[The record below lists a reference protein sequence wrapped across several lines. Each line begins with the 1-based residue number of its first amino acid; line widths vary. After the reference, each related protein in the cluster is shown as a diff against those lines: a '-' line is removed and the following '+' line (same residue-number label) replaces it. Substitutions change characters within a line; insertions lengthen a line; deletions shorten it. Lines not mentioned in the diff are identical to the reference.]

1 MHSPSRSSLHALRRL
16 RAPVPLLGAT
26 AVFGG
31 IALSAPPARAAM
43 CGLLDDGAVHLPG
56 NYKNGESFTSD
67 LPALGATINDDA
79 FGCPITRLSN
89 GPAERGT
96 AEYHDYA
103 PINAVNADDTKVLVE
118 SGDGWWLVKNMTGQV
133 VAQASLASSSVPA
146 TNSNPGAPRWSSD
159 PSTFYT
165 AVGNSLY
172 SVNVASGSFVYALV
186 STFSDYTSVEFPPH
200 SDIGADG
207 DHVGLQGTKTDGS
220 TKAFAFQ
227 VSTRTRY
234 PEVAISLSDHGDE
247 IEITPNNQVLV
258 SRASTS
264 VEVYQMSDMTLLRTL
279 PALGGWHHGIGRAVD
294 GSDVYVL
301 PASPD
306 TSTSCSS
313 NGIEA
318 IAVDTAVKTCVF
330 PFNWWSD
337 ASHVSVTN
345 NGWIVWSNTDFPIS
359 GRPQSTAQIQ
369 LPDGWQSL
377 WLPSLNEV
385 VMMKTDGSQVHHMV
399 HHRSR
404 PIGTGT
410 DDLGGIAS
418 YYDEPRATVSRDGA
432 VIVFDGNWGVPD
444 ASTVPATAAYADV
457 YMVQTGLAGAGGGG
471 AQPVSWTNLT
481 GAAASGGTI
490 TKTSTACDGCDD
502 SGGNSAQQIT
512 SGTGSLLFDASSGTT
527 TFRMIGL
534 SRPGT
539 TVHYPTLDFAILLAG
554 NGKAQVWEDGNV
566 RVTTN
571 SYAATDTFR
580 IVVSPASVTY
590 YQNSTALY
598 PNSSPAIVYPL
609 AAYASLWSL
618 SSSVNDVVLTT
629 P

>member
-1 MHSPSRSSLHALRRL
+1 MRTLSRHSFLSRL
-16 RAPVPLLGAT
+16 RLRSPLALVGAT
-26 AVFGG
+26 ASLAGTVLG
-31 IALSAPPARAAM
+31 AQPARAAM

-67 LPALGATINDDA
+67 LPALGATVNDDA

-103 PINAVNADDTKVLVE
+103 PINAVNADDTKVLLE
-118 SGDGWWLVKNMTGQV
+118 SGDGWWIVKNMTGQV
-133 VAQASLASSSVPA
+133 VAQASLATSAIPA
-146 TNSNPGAPRWSSD
+146 TNSNPGSPRWSSD
-159 PSTFYT
+159 PNTFYT
-165 AVGNSLY
+165 AVGNALY
-172 SVNVASGSFVYALV
+172 SVNVSTGSFVYTLLA
-186 STFSDYTSVEFPPH
+186 TFADYTSIEFPPH

-207 DHVGLQGTKTDGS
+207 DHVGIQGTKTDGS

-227 VSTRTRY
+227 VSTLTRY

-247 IEITPNNQVLV
+247 IEITPNDQVLI
-258 SRASTS
+258 SRASTD
-264 VEVYQMSDMTLLRTL
+264 VEVYQMSTMTLLRTL
-279 PALGGWHHGIGRAVD
+279 PALGGWHHGIGRGVD
-294 GSDVYVL
+294 GADVFVL

-306 TSTSCSS
+306 TSSSCSS
-313 NGIEA
+313 NGIET
-318 IAVDTAVKTCVF
+318 ISVDTAVKTCVF

-345 NGWIVWSNTDFPIS
+345 NGWIVWSNTDFPIA

-369 LPDGWQSL
+369 LPDNWQSL

-385 VMMKTDGSQVHHMV
+385 VMMKTDGSQAHRMV

-410 DDLGGIAS
+410 NDLNGIAS
-418 YYDEPRATVSRDGA
+418 YWDEPRATVSRDGA
-432 VIVFDGNWGVPD
+432 VLLFDSNWGVPD
-444 ASTVPATAAYADV
+444 ASTVPATSAYADV
-457 YMVQTGLAGAGGGG
+457 YMVPTGLAGGGGG
-471 AQPVSWTNLT
+471 AQPVTWTNLT
-481 GAAASGGTI
+481 GASASGDTI

-502 SGGNSAQQIT
+502 SGGSSTQQIA
-512 SGTGSLLFDASSGTT
+512 SGTGSLQFDASSGTT
-527 TFRMIGL
+527 TFRMVGL

-566 RVTTN
+566 QATVN
-571 SYAATDTFR
+571 SYAATDTFK
-580 IVVSPASVTY
+580 IVVSGASVTY
-590 YQNSTALY
+590 YQNSTVIY
-598 PNSSPAIVYPL
+598 TNGSPTLVYPL

-618 SSSVNDVVLTT
+618 SSAINDVVLTT